1 MFKFFWKKQ
10 VEIDLITG
18 AITIL
23 RSDLVY
29 DCGMSLNPA
38 VDLGQVFL
46 CFLFFVFSG
55 TSRRAAYHYI
65 KVSSLFFLLYY
76 RSFIFYSFNIC
87 FKLSFSLMQRYTA
100 LLMFEKNIFILEI
113 DHNNKGWWNPSFPSF
128 FDKIMMWNLTFWFH
142 KSSNPLKSCPN
153 LYG

>member
-46 CFLFFVFSG
+46 CFLFVFSR
-55 TSRRAAYHYI
+55 TCTRAADHYI
-65 KVSSLFFLLYY
+65 MKKVFSLLFLLYY
-76 RSFIFYSFNIC
+76 KSFIFCSFNIC
-87 FKLSFSLMQRYTA
+87 FKFSFSLMQRYTA
-100 LLMFEKNIFILEI
+100 LLMFKKNIFILEI
-113 DHNNKGWWNPSFPSF
+113 NRTHKGQWNPTFPPF
-128 FDKIMMWNLTFWFH
+128 FDKIIMWNLSFWFY
-142 KSSNPLKSCPN
+142 KSTEELS
-153 LYG
+153 